1 MHSIPLDI
9 THRDTENG
17 YSAAA
22 DQTNISW
29 QAAEDRHLLLP
40 LLGRLWADLSGC
52 WLLRGRWLLLIHI
65 NAPGRPE
72 ASAGASDKPQL
83 VVLQQA
89 RRLSLCVPAASG
101 VSFVRM
107 SHSSANPLLCSLTQE
122 TRGSTLQ
129 MTFELAAR
137 QHAPSL
143 SCCCMAGSLA
153 FARAGR
159 ARSLRRVGCKVAPAA
174 KRRANGVAFPADN
187 RASDVLRRLLEVL
200 PCGLRR
206 LWDGGPPPVTLA
218 QSPARQYLAEKM
230 SISQPALCY
239 YYPFFTGLM
248 HLLGA

>member
-1 MHSIPLDI
+1 MTSRLPVHSMPLDI

-40 LLGRLWADLSGC
+40 LLGRLRTG

-143 SCCCMAGSLA
+143 SCCCCCMTGSPA
-153 FARAGR
+153 FARPGG
-159 ARSLRRVGCKVAPAA
+159 ARSLRRVGCKVAPAG

-187 RASDVLRRLLEVL
+187 RANDVLRRLLEVL

-230 SISQPALCY
+230 SIS
-239 YYPFFTGLM
+239 
-248 HLLGA
+248 

>member
-1 MHSIPLDI
+1 MPLDI

-40 LLGRLWADLSGC
+40 LLSRLWADLSGC

-107 SHSSANPLLCSLTQE
+107 SHSSANPRLCSLTQE
-122 TRGSTLQ
+122 TRSSTLQ

-143 SCCCMAGSLA
+143 SCCCCMAGSLA
-153 FARAGR
+153 FARVGR
-159 ARSLRRVGCKVAPAA
+159 ATHYDAWAWVVK
-174 KRRANGVAFPADN
+174 
-187 RASDVLRRLLEVL
+187 
-200 PCGLRR
+200 
-206 LWDGGPPPVTLA
+206 
-218 QSPARQYLAEKM
+218 
-230 SISQPALCY
+230 
-239 YYPFFTGLM
+239 
-248 HLLGA
+248 